1 MTADTRKTL
10 EACAKMMGLQFNPT
24 VKLKSGLHIVHPE
37 ADCQSHT
44 YYWNPLTSVADAAEL
59 AIKLKI
65 DVQWDEKNQNLF
77 ANKFEHSVGAV
88 VFFKDHPSEQL
99 AYCYAVCKVAE
110 QLSERGM

>member
-1 MTADTRKTL
+1 MTTDTRKTL

-24 VKLKSGLHIVHPE
+24 VKLKSGLHVVHPE

-65 DVQWDEKNQNLF
+65 DVRWAKQNGTIIASLPG
-77 ANKFEHSVGAV
+77 KFGYAISI
-88 VFFKDHPSEQL
+88 KDHPSEQL